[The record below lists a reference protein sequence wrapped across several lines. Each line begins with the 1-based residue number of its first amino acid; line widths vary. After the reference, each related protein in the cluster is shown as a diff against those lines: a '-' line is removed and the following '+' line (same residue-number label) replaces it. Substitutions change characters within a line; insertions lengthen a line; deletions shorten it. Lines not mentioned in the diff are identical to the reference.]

1 MYDSGLNIKSIP
13 AYRVM
18 ICILQ
23 IYLCVQNEKKN
34 RKYDFEF
41 LIFILEKF
49 ANNKK
54 LFFQKH

>member
-1 MYDSGLNIKSIP
+1 MYDSQLNIKSIP
-13 AYRVM
+13 TYRVV

-23 IYLCVQNEKKN
+23 IYLCVQNEKK

-54 LFFQKH
+54 IFQKH